1 MREAE
6 ESFDPVVNEQ
16 SFTEVKEEAA
26 VAAEV
31 VEEVRE
37 QEIPKE
43 QIQSAIVSPIKKA
56 LTIETENLDENEKK
70 TYQIKLMSSLLK
82 NQNTP

>member
-6 ESFDPVVNEQ
+6 ESFEEVVYAQ

-43 QIQSAIVSPIKKA
+43 QA
-56 LTIETENLDENEKK
+56 
-70 TYQIKLMSSLLK
+70 
-82 NQNTP
+82 

>member
-6 ESFDPVVNEQ
+6 ESFEEVFNEQ
-16 SFTEVKEEAA
+16 SFIEKKEEV

-43 QIQSAIVSPIKKA
+43 
-56 LTIETENLDENEKK
+56 
-70 TYQIKLMSSLLK
+70 
-82 NQNTP
+82 